1 MRVDVVADA
10 EQQVAV
16 EVEVEAA
23 AGVAGLVGPRPR
35 GDLDDQLLRGR
46 VDRCRS
52 SPTVKRETRL
62 NQFAGSLLFADW
74 GA

>member
-23 AGVAGLVGPRPR
+23 AGVARLVGPRPA
-35 GDLDDQLLRGR
+35 GTSMISFSDAALIVL
-46 VDRCRS
+46 S

-62 NQFAGSLLFADW
+62 NQFAGSLLLLDC